1 MHAKDSRGFTI
12 VEIITALALLAVL
25 TVIAWGK
32 FNTSFDKALRA
43 TMISDLRNLAA
54 AQEIYY
60 REHQTYTDDLS
71 LLSITPSAKSRITI
85 SEAARTGW
93 AAWAEIERA
102 TEKCELHVGS
112 TASSPLGLTEDPERI
127 VCGVP

>member
-1 MHAKDSRGFTI
+1 MHGKDSRGFTI

-71 LLSITPSAKSRITI
+71 LLTITPSAKSRITI

-93 AAWAEIERA
+93 AAWAEIERT
-102 TEKCELHVGS
+102 TERCELHVGS